1 MQEKHRAQ
9 GAGRRGKS
17 AGRRAQGTGT
27 GLAGRVSCSRSAGC
41 VASTGCVVNA
51 LTDNC

>member
-9 GAGRRGKS
+9 RKKLT
-17 AGRRAQGTGT
+17 AQGTGT